1 MSDCNYTVPD
11 IIEYATNSST
21 YNCFV
26 SLDEADEYHARR
38 LNNTEWRTGDEDTRK
53 SALFW
58 ATDILNRQFWIGA
71 PTKYDQNL
79 TWPRRHVPNRNSI
92 LQGFRG
98 DLEYVDK
105 SVPLGMTY
113 EYFDSEEIPE
123 FLKQACSELAL
134 YLIKRTNSGKDE
146 ASIYAD
152 GLESLSL
159 GGGAVNLNFREN
171 EYTFMV
177 DMPANVYQM
186 IRDFLKE
193 VKELDPSVQAVQSIS
208 LHRR

>member
-1 MSDCNYTVPD
+1 MSNFSIPD
-11 IIEYATNSST
+11 MIEYETNSST

-26 SLDEADEYHARR
+26 ALDDADEYHARR
-38 LNNTEWRTGDEDTRK
+38 LNNAVWRTGDEDTRK
-53 SALFW
+53 SALYW

-71 PTKYDQNL
+71 PTTYTQPL

-113 EYFDSEEIPE
+113 EYFDDEKIPQ
-123 FLKQACSELAL
+123 FMKDACSELAL
-134 YLIKRTNSGKDE
+134 YLIKRAESGKDE
-146 ASIYAD
+146 VSQYTDALS
-152 GLESLSL
+152 SLSL
-159 GGGAVNLNFREN
+159 GGGAVDLQFRDEV
-171 EYTFMV
+171 TTSMV
-177 DMPANVYQM
+177 DMPANVYHM
-186 IRDFLKE
+186 ISDFLKE
-193 VKELDPSVQAVQSIS
+193 VKELDPSVKAVSTIT